1 VWATFLNYLTIFGQ
15 ALTMLGAIVAAI
27 SSFMNNRKI
36 TAGRVKID
44 QTAATVENNTNVI
57 KEIHV
62 SLNGRLDELIAL
74 TKKASFA
81 EGVKHEQAQNGNGN
95 GGSKGGGGHA

>member
-1 VWATFLNYLTIFGQ
+1 
-15 ALTMLGAIVAAI
+15 MLGAIVAAI
-27 SSFMNNRKI
+27 VGFLNSRKI
-36 TAGRVKID
+36 KEGRVNID
-44 QTAATVENNTNVI
+44 KTAATVESNTGVI

-81 EGVKHEQAQNGNGN
+81 EGEKFEK
-95 GGSKGGGGHA
+95 GSKADAS